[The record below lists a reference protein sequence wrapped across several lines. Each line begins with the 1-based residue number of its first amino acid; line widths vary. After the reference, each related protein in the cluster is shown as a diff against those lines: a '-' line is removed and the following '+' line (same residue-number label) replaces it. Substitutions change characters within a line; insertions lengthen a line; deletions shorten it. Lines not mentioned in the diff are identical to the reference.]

1 MPTEFAPSPLSTGD
15 SYGVAGGGLTRA
27 TDKEIWAQGWD
38 RRLEELL
45 SNLPDPR
52 GYYCQEVFEIAVN
65 KAEVTRNKAV
75 LSGSSFD
82 AGTTVGR
89 GALGAQQYYQ
99 HDEAQRQYVKPED
112 DKYVATVNAAIKK
125 AKKCARTAGYE
136 LADDG
141 RWVEKKRFKET
152 TKGSGGR
159 AAVDMSKFSQFGE
172 TAPGGK
178 GLTFGKGPGGQAG
191 QAAGMKDVSPDL
203 LSQVAQGAGFQPVP
217 GGQVPSEDTWETDLI
232 LQQAVPESD
241 FTRYLPLIFI
251 AGVAT
256 FGVVMYLRRR
266 NA

>member
-1 MPTEFAPSPLSTGD
+1 MEKPTDT
-15 SYGVAGGGLTRA
+15 
-27 TDKEIWAQGWD
+27 EIWAQGWD
-38 RRLEELL
+38 RRLEDLL

-52 GYYCQEVFEIAVN
+52 GYYCREVFEKAVIQ
-65 KAEVTRNKAV
+65 AETVRNKSV

-89 GALGAQQYYQ
+89 GALGAQVYYQ
-99 HDEAQRQYVKPED
+99 YSEAQKNYVKPED
-112 DKYVATVNAAIKK
+112 DKYVATVTAAIKK

-141 RWVEKKRFKET
+141 GWVEKKRFKAT

-159 AAVDMSKFSQFGE
+159 ATVDMSQVSQFASPVAGGG
-172 TAPGGK
+172 GGK
-178 GLTFGKGPGGQAG
+178 SLTFGHGGKFGGAKGPAIHTL
-191 QAAGMKDVSPDL
+191 SPGA
-203 LSQVAQGAGFQPVP
+203 LSQVAQGASFQPVP

-232 LQQAVPESD
+232 LQQAVPESE
-241 FTRYLPLIFI
+241 FSKYFPFILI

-256 FGVVMYLRRR
+256 FGVVVYLRRR